1 MIDGA
6 ETDLRSDVTIQ
17 IPQWRTKYEYSHH
30 PMDLARFR
38 HGMITKWVDFCFT
51 DDGLFQGMLLAS
63 SQVFASLHYSSGN
76 EEEGRRFEQRA
87 LYHRGQLLRDMADS
101 MPQNTRDVT
110 DKIIAKGMFLAFN
123 EVRTFCPSRDLHVE

>member
-1 MIDGA
+1 
-6 ETDLRSDVTIQ
+6 
-17 IPQWRTKYEYSHH
+17 
-30 PMDLARFR
+30 
-38 HGMITKWVDFCFT
+38 
-51 DDGLFQGMLLAS
+51 MLLAS

-123 EVRTFCPSRDLHVE
+123 EVRTPA